1 MFTGIVEEIGKIT
14 VLKVQGDS
22 AFLEISAAKILDD
35 LKIGDSV
42 CVNGVC
48 LTATRISSTGFQAQL
63 SSETLERSSFKAM
76 GPGIPVN
83 LERALL
89 PISRLGGHFVQ
100 GHVDTV
106 GIVQW
111 IRREGQYAV
120 HSFAIPVDGRKW
132 LVEKGSVAVNG
143 VSLTVARL
151 QGDNFQVALIPH
163 SLENTTLKY
172 LQTDDVVNIEF
183 DILAKYV
190 DALLKKRDSREETP
204 RLTAEY
210 LRERGY

>member
-14 VLKVQGDS
+14 VLKVQGDT

-89 PISRLGGHFVQ
+89 PVSRLGGHFVQ
-100 GHVDTV
+100 GHVDTL
-106 GIVQW
+106 GTVQW

-120 HSFAIPVDGRKW
+120 HAFAIPVDGRKW

-172 LQTDDVVNIEF
+172 LQTDDAVNIEF

-190 DALLKKRDSREETP
+190 DALLKNQDSREETP